1 MKIQLFLPR
10 VLTDK
15 HPKPAKGKPAID
27 LDTHR
32 TYQPEDRIMGVA
44 VQPAV
49 SLPVEV
55 RGENYLLL
63 IYFHMSPKRMFMVWT
78 IGISA
83 AFVALLGY
91 FGYLPNE
98 AVTCLI
104 YYGEVF
110 AMFVAIGLAHAS
122 LKWWWRRHKKENG
135 AAMKT

>member
-1 MKIQLFLPR
+1 MNIQLFRPR
-10 VLTDK
+10 VLIDEQ
-15 HPKPAKGKPAID
+15 PNPAKGKLAID
-27 LDTHR
+27 LDTR
-32 TYQPEDRIMGVA
+32 KTYQPEDGIMGVS
-44 VQPAV
+44 VLPVV

-55 RGENYLLL
+55 RGENYILP
-63 IYFHMSPKRMFMVWT
+63 IYFPLGQKRMFVVWT

-122 LKWWWRRHKKENG
+122 LKWWWKRHKREKG
-135 AAMKT
+135 PQ